1 MANRENMKAQPTLTG
16 HFASVWL
23 DASVALA
30 EMSRTSRWLHVFWL
44 IGPLILLIERSPA
57 DVWLTICALAFA
69 VRAVLKR
76 DGSWLRV
83 FWVRAVFAFWGVCM
97 LSAAL
102 SELPSYSI
110 GEAFIWIRFPFFL
123 MATFFWFS
131 LDKRLVK
138 AMFAISFIAMIAMSI
153 ILLAELIIVGQTF
166 GRLSWP
172 YGDFVPGGYLA
183 KAMLPIFCV
192 CVAMAMSNKARYN
205 NFFSVVC
212 IFSLVMSVFTGERI
226 NFLIRFF
233 SGLLSSFF
241 WRPNIVRLWFVA
253 TLLVTSCLCIILFEP
268 EIVERYFHGF
278 IRQLPIYSDSSYFM
292 LLNAGYKLF
301 QFDPIF
307 GIGTGNFRI
316 LCDSFLAG
324 FSGVECD
331 NHPHNYYIQLLAETG
346 LFGFLTGVVMI
357 MSIIWQ
363 GVKIS
368 KCGSDNVFCSVAMI
382 TPFALF
388 FPLQTT
394 ADFFGQWNNIFLW
407 TGISIAL
414 SARAF
419 SADACANPAP

>member
-1 MANRENMKAQPTLTG
+1 MANRENMEAQLTLTSQV
-16 HFASVWL
+16 ASVWL
-23 DASVALA
+23 DASAALA
-30 EMSRTSRWLHVFWL
+30 EMSKASRWFHVFWL
-44 IGPLILLIERSPA
+44 MGPLILLIERSPA
-57 DVWLTICALAFA
+57 DVWLTLCALVFVA
-69 VRAVLKR
+69 RAVLKR
-76 DGSWLRV
+76 DVSWLKV
-83 FWVRAVFAFWGVCM
+83 YWVRAVFAFWGVCL

-102 SELPSYSI
+102 SELPAYSI
-110 GEAFIWIRFPFFL
+110 GEAFIWIRFPL
-123 MATFFWFS
+123 LVMATFFWFS

-138 AMFAISFIAMIAMSI
+138 AMFAISFTAMIVMSI

-192 CVAMAMSNKARYN
+192 CVAMAMSNIARYN
-205 NFFSVVC
+205 NSLAVVC

-226 NFLIRFF
+226 NFLLRFF
-233 SGLLSSFF
+233 SGFLSSLF
-241 WRPNIVRLWFVA
+241 WRPNGVRLWLVA
-253 TLLVTSCLCIILFEP
+253 TLLVISCMCVIVLEP
-268 EIVERYFHGF
+268 EIVQRYFHGF

-301 QFDPIF
+301 QFDPIL
-307 GIGTGNFRI
+307 GIGTGNFRT
-316 LCDSFLAG
+316 LCGSILAG
-324 FSGVECD
+324 SSGVECD
-331 NHPHNYYIQLLAETG
+331 NHPHNYYIQLLSETG
-346 LFGFLTGVVMI
+346 LIGFLTGVVMI
-357 MSIIWQ
+357 ISIVWQ
-363 GVKIS
+363 GMKIS
-368 KCGSDNVFCSVAMI
+368 KYGSDNVFCSVAMI

-419 SADACANPAP
+419 LVDISANSDP